1 MMEGDPLTVSFY
13 HSDARMILN
22 GCFNKVLYG
31 PEVCHQCVSN
41 PEHLDLKENGYVTR
55 GGKCCQNSF
64 CLSLEKLS
72 TLK

>member
-31 PEVCHQCVSN
+31 PEVCHGVFLTQNISISRRMDMLPGEANVVRIVFVF
-41 PEHLDLKENGYVTR
+41 LLKR
-55 GGKCCQNSF
+55 
-64 CLSLEKLS
+64 CLV
-72 TLK
+72 